1 MGPYGVWL
9 IAYKRFIQPNER
21 SMDMPDLMT
30 SYLGLQL
37 KNPLVASASPLSK
50 KVDTVRR
57 LEDAGAAAVV
67 MYSLFE
73 EQITHESYE
82 LDFYLER
89 GTHSYAEAL
98 SYFPDLDY
106 HNLGTEPYLEH
117 LHKIKQ
123 AVSIPVIGSLN
134 GISTGGWVEYAH
146 RIEQAGADALELNIY
161 YLPTDPD
168 LSGAELEEDF
178 VQLVRDIREKV
189 KLPIAV
195 KLSPYFTALP
205 NLAKRIVAAGANAL
219 VLFNRFYQPDFD
231 LEELEV
237 IPNLILSTSH
247 ELRLP
252 LRWIAILYGRIE
264 ADFALTTGVHTA
276 HDVLK
281 AMMAG
286 ANVAMMTSTLL
297 ENGVGRIMHI
307 LTDLQEWMEE
317 HEYESIEQMRGSMSQ
332 RAVAEPAAF
341 ERANYIKAL
350 NTFDQ
355 YVR

>member
-1 MGPYGVWL
+1 
-9 IAYKRFIQPNER
+9 
-21 SMDMPDLMT
+21 
-30 SYLGLQL
+30 
-37 KNPLVASASPLSK
+37 
-50 KVDTVRR
+50 
-57 LEDAGAAAVV
+57 
-67 MYSLFE
+67 
-73 EQITHESYE
+73 
-82 LDFYLER
+82 
-89 GTHSYAEAL
+89 
-98 SYFPDLDY
+98 
-106 HNLGTEPYLEH
+106 
-117 LHKIKQ
+117 
-123 AVSIPVIGSLN
+123 
-134 GISTGGWVEYAH
+134 VE
-146 RIEQAGADALELNIY
+146 
-161 YLPTDPD
+161 
-168 LSGAELEEDF
+168 
-178 VQLVRDIREKV
+178 
-189 KLPIAV
+189 
-195 KLSPYFTALP
+195 
-205 NLAKRIVAAGANAL
+205 AGANAL

-237 IPNLILSTSH
+237 VPNLVLSTSH

-264 ADFALTTGVHTA
+264 ADFALTSGVHTA
-276 HDVLK
+276 QDVLK

-350 NTFDQ
+350 STFDQ

>member
-1 MGPYGVWL
+1 M
-9 IAYKRFIQPNER
+9 KKR
-21 SMDMPDLMT
+21 SMIMPDMT
-30 SYLGLQL
+30 TTYLGLQL

-50 KVDTVRR
+50 KIDTVRR
-57 LEDAGAAAVV
+57 IEDAGAAALV

-73 EQITHESYE
+73 EQITHESHE
-82 LDFYLER
+82 LDHYLER
-89 GTHSYAEAL
+89 GTHTFAESL
-98 SYFPDLDY
+98 SYFPDLNY
-106 HNLGTEPYLEH
+106 LNLGPEPYLEH
-117 LHKIKQ
+117 LHKTKQ

-134 GISTGGWVEYAH
+134 GISSGGWVEYAH

-168 LSGAELEEDF
+168 LTGAELEEDY
-178 VQLVRDIREKV
+178 VQLVKDVRAKI

-205 NLAKRIVAAGANAL
+205 NLAKRIVAAGADAL

-237 IPNLILSTSH
+237 IPNLVLSTSH

-252 LRWIAILYGRIE
+252 LRWIAILYGRIQT
-264 ADFALTTGVHTA
+264 DFALTSGVHTA
-276 HDVLK
+276 QDVLK

-297 ENGVGRIMHI
+297 TNGIGRIMNI

-317 HEYESIEQMRGSMSQ
+317 HVYESIEQMRGSMSQ
-332 RAVAEPAAF
+332 QAVTEPAAF
-341 ERANYIKAL
+341 ERAIYIKAL